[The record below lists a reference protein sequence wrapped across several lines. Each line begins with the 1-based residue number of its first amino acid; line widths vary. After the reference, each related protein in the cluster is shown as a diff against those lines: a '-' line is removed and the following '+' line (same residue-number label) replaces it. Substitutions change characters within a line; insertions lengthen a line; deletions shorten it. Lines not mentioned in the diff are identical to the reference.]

1 MSWIPRKGKMGRFLK
16 MITPTCKDVTRMMS
30 EAMDRRLPLRKR
42 IAIYVHRLICL
53 WCDRYYRQLRL
64 TRDWSRKF
72 HLHLE
77 DISKEELTPD
87 VKTKIKLAM
96 HREHKSEE

>member
-1 MSWIPRKGKMGRFLK
+1 MGRFLK

-30 EAMDRRLPLRKR
+30 EAMDRPLPLQKR
-42 IAIYVHRLICL
+42 VAIYVHRLICV
-53 WCDRYYRQLRL
+53 WCDRYYRQIHSLRDRSKSL
-64 TRDWSRKF
+64 

-77 DISKEELTPD
+77 DLSEEKLSPD

-96 HREHKSEE
+96 HREHKSRE

>member
-1 MSWIPRKGKMGRFLK
+1 
-16 MITPTCKDVTRMMS
+16 MMS

-42 IAIYVHRLICL
+42 VAIYVHRLICV
-53 WCDRYYRQLRL
+53 WCDRYYRQLHSL
-64 TRDWSRKF
+64 RDQSKKF

-77 DISKEELTPD
+77 DVSNEKLTPD

-96 HREHKSEE
+96 HREHNSEE